1 MSRAIYMQMSLKI
14 TIFCWNNTD
23 FAISY
28 LSEMDYYAFYF
39 SNYNIWIHK
48 WEFELLFFIY
58 CGEED
63 ITKYDF

>member
-39 SNYNIWIHK
+39 SNYNI
-48 WEFELLFFIY
+48 
-58 CGEED
+58 
-63 ITKYDF
+63 